1 MNFLHIQVVYFSLDS
16 GLDVLCG
23 SVLYKCRFYS
33 HTPPQ
38 DFEVFGGLDKC
49 QIGEENQ
56 AYRGTAG
63 SRLRVERLRYG
74 RYSFLAGTGY
84 EIRDGCEYGTP
95 P

>member
-1 MNFLHIQVVYFSLDS
+1 MWFTEQSYKRAVNFLLIRAVYFSIDS

-56 AYRGTAG
+56 AY
-63 SRLRVERLRYG
+63 
-74 RYSFLAGTGY
+74 
-84 EIRDGCEYGTP
+84 
-95 P
+95 

>member
-1 MNFLHIQVVYFSLDS
+1 MVNFSLDL

-56 AYRGTAG
+56 AYRRIAV
-63 SRLRVERLRYG
+63 SRLRVERLRYV
-74 RYSFLAGTGY
+74 RYSSLAETGY
-84 EIRDGCEYGTP
+84 EILDGCKYGTP